1 MRAFALMLL
10 AVVLMAVLGLPL
22 LAGQTVRHL
31 IMRKPLSELWWATA
45 IGLDQLGGSILYGE
59 PDWTVSSRTWWLA
72 NKGNRFA
79 HVFERFINLFFGKDH
94 CRNSYNHEFGIKK
107 EA

>member
-1 MRAFALMLL
+1 VRAFALMLL

-59 PDWTVSSRTWWLA
+59 LDSVQPNMVA
-72 NKGNRFA
+72 G
-79 HVFERFINLFFGKDH
+79 E
-94 CRNSYNHEFGIKK
+94 
-107 EA
+107 